1 MGDNYR
7 LQAVLTILMTN
18 AIRFN
23 SKGSKIGVQ
32 MILYPI
38 PMNNKYRRLEVIVN
52 DTGPGFSKS
61 KVDQINKEFKDTYS
75 EEASTLGFRMKL
87 VRQFIQEMKGEIML
101 KSEENKGACFIFN
114 VPLKLANTS
123 ITNSLSGPFNNLPIK
138 DGGKM
143 ITYSTCYY
151 KTPVSDFSQILLNK
165 LILINQHTQD
175 TVIRIKKR
183 NNNFIKKM

>member
-1 MGDNYR
+1 
-7 LQAVLTILMTN
+7 MTN

-23 SKGSKIGVQ
+23 SKGSKIGVR
-32 MILYPI
+32 MTLYPI

-87 VRQFIQEMKGEIML
+87 VRQFIQKMNGEIML
-101 KSEENKGACFIFN
+101 KSEESKGACFIFN

-123 ITNSLSGPFNNLPIK
+123 ITNSLSCLFNNLPI
-138 DGGKM
+138 
-143 ITYSTCYY
+143 
-151 KTPVSDFSQILLNK
+151 
-165 LILINQHTQD
+165 
-175 TVIRIKKR
+175 
-183 NNNFIKKM
+183 